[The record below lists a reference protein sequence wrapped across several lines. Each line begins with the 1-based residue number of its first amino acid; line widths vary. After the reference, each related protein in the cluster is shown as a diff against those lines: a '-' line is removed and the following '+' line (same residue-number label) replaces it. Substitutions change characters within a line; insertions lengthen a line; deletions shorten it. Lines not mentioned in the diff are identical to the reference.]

1 MGFWIN
7 NKKTFLQ
14 MFIFHLFTCD
24 FYIII
29 NYNLNYTGINDYK
42 IHKYMALLKACVF
55 TDSIVYNINI
65 TRNIHKWLQWKIWQ
79 REKCT

>member
-1 MGFWIN
+1 M
-7 NKKTFLQ
+7 KKKKKLYKLCFCIKKLKKASLQ
-14 MFIFHLFTCD
+14 IFIFHLFTCD

-29 NYNLNYTGINDYK
+29 NYNLNYTYINDYK

-65 TRNIHKWLQWKIWQ
+65 TRNIHK
-79 REKCT
+79 